1 MTATNMLGCVVTTG
15 ALVVVGFRLDIPYEG
30 GGLNFFVLEQMRD
43 LGFLFF
49 RVFVCLSLFFFVFR
63 DRVLLCVSG

>member
-1 MTATNMLGCVVTTG
+1 M
-15 ALVVVGFRLDIPYEG
+15 VVGFRLDIPYEG
-30 GGLNFFVLEQMRD
+30 EGLNFFVLEQMKD

-49 RVFVCLSLFFFVFR
+49 RFFVCLSLFFFVFC